1 MALDKKN
8 LIVRT
13 ASGLIYAGLL
23 VGMVIIGS
31 VATAIVLAVFAVIA
45 AYEIE
50 SNVLSKHNPEW
61 INTYMIDAATL
72 ATLIFSCMLPH
83 STGPVGIF
91 IWVILIFTRFF
102 IQVFLKTVNP
112 LKSLSIF
119 AFEQFYI
126 GVPLALFVVIVD
138 LIPEHWV
145 IVCALSMIWIND
157 TGAYLIGSLAGR
169 HKMFPRLSPK
179 KSWEGFVGGLVFN
192 IGAAFIFFYC
202 FHLNFYPAISNV
214 EGWIFIGICIT
225 AFSTIG
231 DLFESMLKRSIGIK
245 DFGSIIPGHGGVLD
259 RIDSLLCVVPSVVF
273 ALILADLMF
282 GI

>member
-61 INTYMIDAATL
+61 INTYVIDAATL

-214 EGWIFIGICIT
+214 EGWIFIGMCIT